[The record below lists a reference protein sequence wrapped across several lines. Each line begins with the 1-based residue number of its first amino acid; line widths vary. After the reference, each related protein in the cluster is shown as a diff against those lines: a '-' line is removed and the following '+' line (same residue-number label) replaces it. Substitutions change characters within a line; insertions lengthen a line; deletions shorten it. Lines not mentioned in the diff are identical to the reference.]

1 MRASDLQISLPMV
14 ARETTALEAA
24 RAIAADDLVGL
35 VIADSAGVPSAVVSA
50 VDVLGLLVPGYVL
63 DDMALAGV
71 LDEEAA
77 EEVWAKAGQS
87 TIGELIDD
95 DRVHIYE
102 LLRVDADD
110 TILEVAARMATARA
124 QIALIKGSSGPDAR
138 FVTLTA
144 LMDSILTFCAPSDS
158 SHNDA

>member
-1 MRASDLQISLPMV
+1 MRASDLQVSLPLV
-14 ARETTALEAA
+14 GRNTTALEAA

-35 VIADSAGVPSAVVSA
+35 VIANAKGIPSAVVSA
-50 VDVLGLLVPGYVL
+50 VDVLGLLVPSYVV
-63 DDMALAGV
+63 DDMSLAGV
-71 LDEEAA
+71 LDETAA

-110 TILEVAARMATARA
+110 TILELAARMAHARA
-124 QIALIKGSSGPDAR
+124 EIALVKGSLGSDSK

-144 LMDSILTFCAPSDS
+144 LMDAILTFCGPSGAAQA
-158 SHNDA
+158 DA